1 MEIHYKKTE
10 VIESDCIF
18 EIKDINNVFL
28 KSKYNYCNAATYPH
42 FAIFLSEDGKN
53 KIIVFIEKYNE
64 VSVKIKQREYYLL
77 GCEIDL
83 KNFIQ
88 NQKGDVQEITREE
101 FFKYYNKLT
110 KI

>member
-1 MEIHYKKTE
+1 MEIHYKKTKI
-10 VIESDCIF
+10 IESDCSF

-28 KSKYNYCNAATYPH
+28 KSRYNYCNAATYPH
-42 FAIFLSEDGKN
+42 FAIFLSEDRKS

-64 VSVKIKQREYYLL
+64 VTVKIKQRDINLC

-88 NQKGDVQEITREE
+88 NQKGDVKEITREE
-101 FFKYYNKLT
+101 FFEYYNNLT